1 MVPPFPGPEGEASVT
16 SAESRASLGRVSNRS
31 KKAHWVREAVAITDA
46 LVKNAQGR
54 YLCPLCLQWFSDLDD
69 LSLEHAP
76 PQSVGGRHVAVT
88 CRECNSRS
96 GHTADAELRRVETV
110 REFGTRT
117 MTRPMA
123 ATFRFGDVELRG
135 SAIFTEDGL
144 SLMGVPEQN
153 HPDMTAAMTAALRG
167 AADDGATDWTAGLSF
182 PSPDFKAASVAW
194 LRAGYLVAFATLGY
208 LYILREELE
217 PVREQIQDPKADVL
231 GRYCLMTHSDQTER
245 LIAFIRDPPE
255 LESVIVL
262 SNASAVLLPSHT
274 TTGTYE
280 RLANVTPWPPGTQ
293 TLTGPSAPW
302 PQRPSYAQDRVALG
316 GACVPE

>member
-1 MVPPFPGPEGEASVT
+1 M
-16 SAESRASLGRVSNRS
+16 SNRE
-31 KKAHWVREAVAITDA
+31 KKERWVSEAVAITDV
-46 LVKNAQGR
+46 LIKNAQGR
-54 YLCPLCLQWFSDLDD
+54 YLCPLCLDWFSDLDD

-76 PQSVGGRHVAVT
+76 PQSVGGRHIAVT

-117 MTRPMA
+117 MTRPIP

-144 SLMGVPEQN
+144 SLKGVPKQN
-153 HPDMTAAMTAALRG
+153 HPATTAAMTAALHRV
-167 AADDGATDWTAGLSF
+167 ADDAAKGWTVSLSF
-182 PSPDFKAASVAW
+182 PSPDFKAASVGW

-217 PVREQIQDPKADVL
+217 PVRQQIQNPNADIL

-255 LESVIVL
+255 LESVVVL
-262 SNASAVLLPSHT
+262 SNASAILLPGDT
-274 TTGTYE
+274 TSGTYE

-293 TLTGPSAPW
+293 TLSGLTAPW
-302 PQRPSYAQDRVALG
+302 PQRPSYAQDRAALD
-316 GACVPE
+316 